1 MTQAIGTQINSFL
14 DGFYG
19 IIPHE
24 LISLFDE
31 YELVSQQ
38 FSSLYYYNVNT
49 VQLHV
54 YVYVYT
60 EL

>member
-1 MTQAIGTQINSFL
+1 MTQAIGTQIRSFL

-31 YELVSQQ
+31 YELVSIT
-38 FSSLYYYNVNT
+38 SCVCVCVCVCLCPCVC
-49 VQLHV
+49 V
-54 YVYVYT
+54 
-60 EL
+60 